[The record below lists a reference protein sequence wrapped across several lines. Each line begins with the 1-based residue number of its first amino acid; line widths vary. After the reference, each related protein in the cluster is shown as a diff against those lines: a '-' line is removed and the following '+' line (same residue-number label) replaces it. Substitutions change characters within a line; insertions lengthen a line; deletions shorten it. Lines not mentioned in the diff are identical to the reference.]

1 MHRERP
7 LLTIAIPTYNRSKY
21 LVELLES
28 LKPQIA
34 GEHRVELIV
43 SDNAS
48 EDDTLMRLEE
58 FRQQGLNLELIVNE
72 SNLGADANILQCF
85 NVARGKY
92 VWVFGS
98 DDILLRG
105 ALAKILGYL
114 EGCDYDLVHV
124 AAYGFMGDYQEKQA
138 RAPYGNQAYL
148 VENPNYLVETIN
160 AMFSLITG
168 NITNKDRFM
177 RLQHPPPSELIGT
190 GLIQLGWTF
199 TILKHLRKALYIREP
214 LIAAR
219 TANSSGWSL
228 PTVFGANL
236 KAVCDKVWAERPDL
250 YRSFTSGILRTWY
263 TSVTMSARRGQ
274 MGDIETD
281 NMHRLLRPI
290 YGKDILYWLYLY
302 PVLRT
307 PLPMAKLWFL
317 AVRAMNI
324 TTAAIKFYLLPKQVA
339 DCN

>member
-1 MHRERP
+1 MSKERP

-21 LVELLES
+21 LVELLDS
-28 LKPQIA
+28 LQSQVA
-34 GEHRVELIV
+34 GERRVELIV

-48 EDDTLMRLEE
+48 EDDTLARLGE
-58 FRQQGLNLELIVNE
+58 FRRQGLEFDLIVNE
-72 SNLGADANILQCF
+72 ANLGADANILQCF

-98 DDILLRG
+98 DDVLLRG

-124 AAYGFMGDYQEKQA
+124 AAYGFMGEYREKPVK
-138 RAPYGNQAYL
+138 APYGNQAYL
-148 VENPNYLVETIN
+148 IDDPAYLAEKVN
-160 AMFSLITG
+160 AMFTLITG
-168 NITNKDRFM
+168 NITDKDRFM
-177 RLQHPPPSELIGT
+177 ELRHAPPSEFIGT

-199 TILKHLRKALYIREP
+199 TVLKHLRKALYIREP

-236 KAVCDKVWAERPDL
+236 KAVCDRLLAERPDL
-250 YRSFTSGILRTWY
+250 YRSFTSGILRDWY

-274 MGDIETD
+274 MGGIETE
-281 NMHRLLRPI
+281 NMHRLLKPI
-290 YGKDILYWLYLY
+290 YGRDVLYWLYLY
-302 PVLRT
+302 PLLRA
-307 PLPMAKLWFL
+307 PLPIANLWFL
-317 AVRAMNI
+317 AVRAMNVA
-324 TTAAIKFYLLPKQVA
+324 TAAVTFYLLPKRVA
-339 DCN
+339 GCN